1 MLTKASDI
9 RPTPRRNKK
18 RGALL
23 ALCGATIA
31 LGLWALFGRGPQLP
45 ETSEGDSPMSR
56 PPISYKPTTAKL
68 TEGELLIPP
77 ENTEESRS
85 AMKFLNAWMQDSVF
99 RTFFY
104 YTHEFFDN
112 KPEAFPAARFV
123 SLTLLFDESTENFYL
138 MQWTQEDLKR
148 YSNEIMST
156 LETKRRE
163 IDANPYFHNRMLNL
177 VNQLEIPPERRLAFW
192 GDTIQQP
199 IVLLKNGELDDSSHN
214 FETALLLA
222 QQDDESGNSI
232 APYLQKLLDA
242 TPGSAEFSAIKER
255 VETFFPHLGWMFA
268 EANRAAR

>member
-1 MLTKASDI
+1 
-9 RPTPRRNKK
+9 
-18 RGALL
+18 
-23 ALCGATIA
+23 
-31 LGLWALFGRGPQLP
+31 
-45 ETSEGDSPMSR
+45 
-56 PPISYKPTTAKL
+56 
-68 TEGELLIPP
+68 
-77 ENTEESRS
+77 
-85 AMKFLNAWMQDSVF
+85 MQDSVF

-255 VETFFPHLGWMFA
+255 VETFFPQLGWMFA